1 MKKFISGIVVGALIC
16 STATVAMAS
25 TGSKSITA
33 TYRDIKVS
41 VNNTLAELTDANGNK
56 VEPFIYN
63 GTTYLPV
70 RAVATALGQQVSWDS
85 STSTVYIGGDQPS
98 NTPSSSTLANTVI
111 YEANGIR
118 VTYMG
123 RERHKY
129 YDGEGYDEYEY
140 KIENMNNEEFYVNSE
155 NGKVDNVKAFSVGPN
170 TSVPANSIAYD
181 TVVISDSELQDDY
194 HLSSYN
200 TITFSIYSYPSEDYS
215 SDRKHT
221 SGTITIHR

>member
-98 NTPSSSTLANTVI
+98 NTPSNSTLANTVI

-140 KIENMNNEEFYVNSE
+140 KIENMNNEEFYVISDGDKIE
-155 NGKVDNVKAFSVGPN
+155 NVKSSAIGPY
-170 TSVPANSIAYD
+170 TSIPANSVAYD
-181 TVVISDSELQDDY
+181 TVTISDSTIQDTY

-200 TITFSIYSYPSEDYS
+200 TISFNIESYPYPDYS

>member
-98 NTPSSSTLANTVI
+98 NTPSNSTLANTVI

-123 RERHKY
+123 HKRADY
-129 YDGEGYDEYEY
+129 ISGDEYEY
-140 KIENMNNEEFYVNSE
+140 KIENMNNEDFYVDYE
-155 NGKVDNVKAFSVGPN
+155 NGKIDNVKASVGIYE
-170 TSVPANSIAYD
+170 SVPANSVAYTTTSIWD
-181 TVVISDSELQDDY
+181 REVKEDY
-194 HLSSYN
+194 HLSGYNAISFNIITRPYGDYN
-200 TITFSIYSYPSEDYS
+200 T
-215 SDRKHT
+215 DRWHT
-221 SGTITIHR
+221 SGTITIRR